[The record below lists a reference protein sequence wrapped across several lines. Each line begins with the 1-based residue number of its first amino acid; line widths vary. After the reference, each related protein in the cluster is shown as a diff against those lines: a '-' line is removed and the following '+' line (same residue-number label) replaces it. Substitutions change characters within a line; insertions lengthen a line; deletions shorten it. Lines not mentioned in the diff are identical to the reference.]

1 MTKTVLITGSNGQ
14 VANDSTHSPAGGEH
28 RLEHPGLLKPSMIE
42 LQSGAY
48 SGEDDSVR
56 FDDKYGRCK

>member
-1 MTKTVLITGSNGQ
+1 MTKTALITGVNWHA
-14 VANDSTHSPAGGEH
+14 ANESAHIPASGEH
-28 RLEHPGLLKPSMIE
+28 RLENSGLLKQSMVE
-42 LQSGAY
+42 LQSGTY